1 MISELFELF
10 FCFVLVYEGIHY
22 FLRSFESV
30 RGITD
35 ERLKHY
41 SELTLILTAIGF
53 GIYIIQWVSDIT
65 ERLSL

>member
-10 FCFVLVYEGIHY
+10 FCFLIVYEGIHY

-30 RGITD
+30 QEITN

-41 SELTLILTAIGF
+41 SELALILTAIGF
-53 GIYIIQWVSDIT
+53 GIYIVQWGSDIT